1 MQRLFYFFYQYRAFL
16 LFALL
21 EAISVWLITKS
32 NNYIN
37 SSFFNTSNYYVG
49 IILQTRSNVS
59 EYFWLIRTN
68 EQLADENASLRNQL
82 TIALQK
88 KILTPPNQSLFL
100 KTHQYNF
107 VAAQVINVSA
117 NKSVV
122 TLNKGA
128 EDGVKID
135 MGVISPQGVVGKI
148 RTVSGH
154 FSTAITILHER
165 MLISSKVK
173 NKEIYGSIKWD
184 GVDPRTANL
193 LYVPRHHKVNK
204 GDTIV
209 TTQYNGIFP
218 EGVAVGIV
226 KNVELKTGKAEFD
239 IEVELSTDFSAISY
253 VYVVENKLKQE
264 IDSLHT
270 ASAEH

>member
-1 MQRLFYFFYQYRAFL
+1 MQRLFYFFYQSRAFL

-49 IILQTRSNVS
+49 MILEARNNIN
-59 EYFWLIRTN
+59 EYFWLTRSN
-68 EQLADENASLRNQL
+68 QQLADENANLRKQL

-88 KILTPPNQSLFL
+88 KILTPPNQSFYL
-100 KTHQYNF
+100 KAHQYNF
-107 VAAQVINVSA
+107 IAAQVINVSA

-154 FSTAITILHER
+154 FSTAITLLHER

-173 NKEIYGSIKWD
+173 NKEIYGSTKWD
-184 GVDPRTANL
+184 GVDPRIANL
-193 LYVPRHHKVNK
+193 LYVPRHHSVNK

-218 EGVAVGIV
+218 EGVVIGIV
-226 KNVELKTGKAEFD
+226 KNVALKTGKAEYN
-239 IEVELSTDFSAISY
+239 IEIELATDFSAMSY

-270 ASAEH
+270 VSAEH